1 MVRKMSRGITKILRL
16 DSGFTLVEV
25 LIALVVFTIGLLG
38 TAALTVTVIQTNAIS
53 KRQSQAVV
61 HAQDRLE
68 QVREMGYSNAA
79 AADGTEYLDPETQTW
94 DAANPYTSYKRETVV
109 NADTPAA
116 GMTTVT
122 VTIFWDGDERSVS
135 MTNILAAQ

>member
-1 MVRKMSRGITKILRL
+1 MRGRIELLRG
-16 DSGFTLVEV
+16 DTGFTLVEV
-25 LIALVVFTIGLLG
+25 LIALVIFTIGLLG

-53 KRQSQAVV
+53 KRQSQAIV

-68 QVREMGYSNAA
+68 EVRELGYSNAA
-79 AADGTEYLDPETQTW
+79 AAQGTEYIDPATQTW
-94 DAANPYTSYKRETVV
+94 AAGNAYVSYKRQTVV

-122 VTIFWDGDERSVS
+122 VTVSWDSDARSVS
-135 MTNILAAQ
+135 MTNIFAAQ

>member
-1 MVRKMSRGITKILRL
+1 MGRKMCKGITKTLRR

-25 LIALVVFTIGLLG
+25 LIALVIFTIGLLG
-38 TAALTVTVIQTNAIS
+38 TAALTVAVIRTNAIS
-53 KRQSQAVV
+53 KRQSQAIV

-79 AADGTEYLDPETQTW
+79 AAGGTDYLDPDTQTW
-94 DAANPYTSYKRETVV
+94 DAANPYVSFKRQTEV
-109 NADTPAA
+109 ALDTPAA
-116 GMTTVT
+116 NMVTVT
-122 VTIFWDGDERSVS
+122 VTIFWDGDARSVS